1 MVLYVMKWNIHPDK
15 VEAYT
20 KWTESAMRRTLAA
33 PGVIEFRGYRP
44 ATGAHR
50 VVITYEFSD
59 LAAWATWESHEDIQK
74 VRNELDTL
82 ATDVTTEVWGPSPV
96 VPKPIRPGK

>member
-1 MVLYVMKWNIHPDK
+1 MVLHVMKYNIHPDK

-20 KWTESAMRRTLAA
+20 KWTQSAIQRTLAV
-33 PGVIEFRGYRP
+33 PGVVELRAYRA

-50 VVITYEFSD
+50 MVVTYEFAD
-59 LAAWATWESHEDIQK
+59 MAAWASWESHEDVQK
-74 VRNELDTL
+74 TRNELDTL
-82 ATDVTTEVWGPSPV
+82 ATDVTIGVWGPSPV